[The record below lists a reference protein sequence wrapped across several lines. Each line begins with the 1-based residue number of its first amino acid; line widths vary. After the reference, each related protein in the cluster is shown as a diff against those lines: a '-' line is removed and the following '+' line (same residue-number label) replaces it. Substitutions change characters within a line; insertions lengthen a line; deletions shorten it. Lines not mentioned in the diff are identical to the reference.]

1 MKTKYILL
9 RSWKQKYHWSKE
21 SQWPDGSL
29 KKRFGNAQETRTT
42 FGKLALI
49 YHSKQREREREATV
63 RIAANCQRDR
73 LEPKTHVYYSAMYYT
88 DSEVHMNP
96 NEWGCLSFFKHG

>member
-1 MKTKYILL
+1 MFLTSITEFGFHLLMCQIIEDILVQHTWNENEIYIL
-9 RSWKQKYHWSKE
+9 RSRKQKYHWSKE

-49 YHSKQREREREATV
+49 YHSKQT
-63 RIAANCQRDR
+63 
-73 LEPKTHVYYSAMYYT
+73 
-88 DSEVHMNP
+88 
-96 NEWGCLSFFKHG
+96 